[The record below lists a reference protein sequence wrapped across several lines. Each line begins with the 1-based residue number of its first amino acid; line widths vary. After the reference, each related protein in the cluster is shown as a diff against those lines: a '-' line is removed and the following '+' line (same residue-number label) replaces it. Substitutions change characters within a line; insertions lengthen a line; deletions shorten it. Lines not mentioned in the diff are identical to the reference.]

1 MNNKKTSFENAE
13 FKAVFK
19 KFLRDWVAL
28 EHEYNPRSAP
38 VKEKRYAQYGI
49 KLPFKIYHMY
59 KMPFG
64 MEDSY
69 ELLFWYSF
77 KMMGPVAIED
87 IARDLKLAT
96 VEDILKEKPE
106 WLNDPRMKED
116 LERGER
122 ILGLY
127 KSISPEHRLKIVE
140 AMKQISSEQMI
151 AEIKRLNPELAHI
164 KTDVWKSGSGYPEPV
179 VSFISGVAYGF
190 APEDIELFLTS
201 KFGELSKVG
210 QNPRY
215 QNLPFGHFTT
225 PEHYEALLVAE
236 QQIQQIEQA
245 KQNNGKE

>member
-1 MNNKKTSFENAE
+1 MNNKKISFENAE

-28 EHEYNPRSAP
+28 EHEYNPPSALAQ
-38 VKEKRYAQYGI
+38 EKRYAQYGI
-49 KLPFKIYHMY
+49 KLPFKLHYKY

-64 MEDSY
+64 FEDPY
-69 ELLFWYSF
+69 DLLFWLANKDS
-77 KMMGPVAIED
+77 KSVLIED
-87 IARDLKLAT
+87 IKRDLKLAT

-106 WLNDPRMKED
+106 LLNDPRMKEQ
-116 LERGER
+116 LKREER

-127 KSISPEHRLKIVE
+127 KSISPEHLLKIVE

-164 KTDVWKSGSGYPEPV
+164 KTDGKTSAVVNPV
-179 VSFISGVAYGF
+179 VDFVQGVAYGF
-190 APEDIELFLTS
+190 APEDIELCLTT
-201 KFGELSKVG
+201 KRGELQEIANS
-210 QNPRY
+210 PRY
-215 QNLPFGHFTT
+215 QNLRFGHFTT
-225 PEHYEALLVAE
+225 PEHYEALLAAE